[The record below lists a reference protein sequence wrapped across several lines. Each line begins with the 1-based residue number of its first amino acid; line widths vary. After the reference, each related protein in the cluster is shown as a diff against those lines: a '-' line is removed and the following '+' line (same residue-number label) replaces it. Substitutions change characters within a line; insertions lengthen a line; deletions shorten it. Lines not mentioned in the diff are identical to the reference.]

1 MHTKTHTNMYTHTHK
16 CVKSARKK
24 RSARVSDGVISCSLI
39 TSISIPTIW
48 KKKYHSL
55 YSTAA
60 LVNNPSLGAT
70 SESPAWSRPGGCH
83 VSSEGRGLLR
93 EERMRRRKKGE
104 KGEELCILAYS
115 CIITGIPLNA
125 LLKVARRGYT
135 GAFLFIVFFF
145 SFLFFTNNQN
155 NQRIKTFQEIN
166 GIQMACVLKIWA
178 CSTIKSKLQPHCVPW
193 TTE

>member
-1 MHTKTHTNMYTHTHK
+1 M
-16 CVKSARKK
+16 
-24 RSARVSDGVISCSLI
+24 SDGVILCSLI

-55 YSTAA
+55 YSAAA

-93 EERMRRRKKGE
+93 EERMRRRQKGE
-104 KGEELCILAYS
+104 KGEELCILACS

-125 LLKVARRGYT
+125 SSQKRVHGS
-135 GAFLFIVFFF
+135 FFIHCFFFFF

-178 CSTIKSKLQPHCVPW
+178 CSTIKNKLQPHCAPW
-193 TTE
+193 MTA